1 MICITD
7 PPFQHFRTD
16 QFSKDQNFYKSIETE
31 LCDQMSSL
39 GCKIINT
46 RKWTK
51 GFLKRNPS
59 YELDDLMSPRYLN
72 GKRDWV
78 HGSNLF
84 YYNIANYILTENK
97 FIL

>member
-1 MICITD
+1 
-7 PPFQHFRTD
+7 
-16 QFSKDQNFYKSIETE
+16 
-31 LCDQMSSL
+31 
-39 GCKIINT
+39 
-46 RKWTK
+46 
-51 GFLKRNPS
+51 
-59 YELDDLMSPRYLN
+59 LDDLMSPRYLN